1 MSGTEERPSA
11 ETSEAAGL
19 PTGAQPSGLPAR
31 AGVTGPPSGAAGPP
45 SDAGAGAPGT
55 ADLPPSPDPA
65 LADAALADDTGTP
78 GADVA
83 PTEATTVA
91 VAGAPDLTG
100 LADDLGALAA
110 AVPGVVQVRARPG
123 FAALASQVVA
133 GAKRLRDDLRAV
145 VGGGDGGATEAGA
158 TDPVEPPRASGP
170 GGRSAPVVGLAVSDA
185 ELRITLDVAVSD
197 EHAGPTVA
205 REVAAALLAH
215 EALADLPEARV
226 DLRIVSIGR

>member
-19 PTGAQPSGLPAR
+19 PAGAQRSGLPAR
-31 AGVTGPPSGAAGPP
+31 AGVTGPPSE
-45 SDAGAGAPGT
+45 AGAGAPGT

-83 PTEATTVA
+83 PTEATTEA

-133 GAKRLRDDLRAV
+133 GAQRLRDDLRAV
-145 VGGGDGGATEAGA
+145 VGGGDGGATDA
-158 TDPVEPPRASGP
+158 VEPPRASGA

-205 REVAAALLAH
+205 REVVAALLAH